1 METSENLQVGDY
13 METLTIDLRKK
24 SSFEIGQQGDHNALC
39 VHFINIKNVGANK
52 KYIYYVIDDIEKIVP
67 LTNDR
72 FIVGYPLTTRSGAVT
87 AQIISKLDDNTI
99 IRLSKVF
106 TMNILSSRAFIDDG
120 DYPVDPN
127 IQSMYDLLDDLINQG
142 TDLINRFNTIDISKY
157 STLMNQLNQSV
168 NAASNSAAEA
178 KASATNAA
186 ASAQALANLGL
197 YMNEEGYIVQ
207 DVDE

>member
-1 METSENLQVGDY
+1 
-13 METLTIDLRKK
+13 METLTIDLKK
-24 SSFEIGQQGDHNALC
+24 KNSFEIGQQGDHNVLC
-39 VHFINIKNVGANK
+39 VHFINMKNVGTNK
-52 KYIYYVIDDIEKIVP
+52 KYIYYVIDDIKKIVP

-106 TMNILSSRAFIDDG
+106 TMNILSSRAFIDNG

-142 TDLINRFNTIDISKY
+142 TDLINRFNAIDSNY
-157 STLMNQLNQSV
+157 STLMSQLNQSV
-168 NAASNSAAEA
+168 NAASNSASEA
-178 KASATNAA
+178 RASAANAA

-197 YMNEEGYIVQ
+197 YTSEEGYIVQ

>member
-1 METSENLQVGDY
+1 M
-13 METLTIDLRKK
+13 
-24 SSFEIGQQGDHNALC
+24 
-39 VHFINIKNVGANK
+39 KNVGANK

-106 TMNILSSRAFIDDG
+106 TMNILSSRAFIDNG

-142 TDLINRFNTIDISKY
+142 TDLINRFNAININEY
-157 STLMNQLNQSV
+157 STLMSQLNQSV

-178 KASATNAA
+178 EASATNAA

>member
-1 METSENLQVGDY
+1 METGKNLQVGGY
-13 METLTIDLRKK
+13 METLTIDLKK
-24 SSFEIGQQGDHNALC
+24 KNSFEIGQQGDHNVLC
-39 VHFINIKNVGANK
+39 VHFINMKNVGTNK

-106 TMNILSSRAFIDDG
+106 TMNILSSRAFIDNG

-142 TDLINRFNTIDISKY
+142 TDLINRLNAIDSNY
-157 STLMNQLNQSV
+157 STLMSQLNQSV
-168 NAASNSAAEA
+168 NAASNSASEA
-178 KASATNAA
+178 TASAANAA

-197 YMNEEGYIVQ
+197 YMSEEGYIVQ

>member
-1 METSENLQVGDY
+1 METGKNLQVGGY
-13 METLTIDLRKK
+13 METLTIDLKK
-24 SSFEIGQQGDHNALC
+24 KNSFEIGQQGDHNVLC
-39 VHFINIKNVGANK
+39 VHFINIKNVGTNK

-106 TMNILSSRAFIDDG
+106 TMNILSSRAFIDNG

-142 TDLINRFNTIDISKY
+142 TDLINRFNAIDSNY
-157 STLMNQLNQSV
+157 STLMSQLNQSV
-168 NAASNSAAEA
+168 NAASNSASEA
-178 KASATNAA
+178 TASAANAA

-197 YMNEEGYIVQ
+197 YMSEEGYIVQ